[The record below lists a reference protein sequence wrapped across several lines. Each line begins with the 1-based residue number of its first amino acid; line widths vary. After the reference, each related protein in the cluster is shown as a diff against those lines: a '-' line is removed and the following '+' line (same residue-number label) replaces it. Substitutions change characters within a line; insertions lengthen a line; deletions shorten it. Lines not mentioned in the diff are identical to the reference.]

1 MSTADKKL
9 YWDISKLHNWAKNP
23 KFVEPTDLERLKT
36 QIQELGQYKPLIVS
50 TEGEVLGGN
59 QRLKA
64 YKELGITEVWV
75 SVVSPKNEAQK
86 LAYAL
91 SDNDEVGQYDRE
103 KLIPLIENV
112 PDLDLEQYSVNLG
125 TPIKLQDLIFD
136 VDPDSL
142 GDDFNLPSG
151 DKSEFEQITFTLHK
165 EQAQFIKDML
175 KSVTVFAED
184 YGNENKNGNAIFTIV
199 KEWANNVG

>member
-1 MSTADKKL
+1 MSTTDNRL
-9 YWDISKLHNWAKNP
+9 FWDISKLRNWAKNP
-23 KFVEPTDLERLKT
+23 KFVIDEDLSRLKT

-50 TEGEVLGGN
+50 TDGEVLGGN

-64 YKELGITEVWV
+64 YRELGITSVWV

-103 KLIPLIENV
+103 KLIPLIEAV

-125 TPIKLQDLIFD
+125 TPIKLQDLIFE
-136 VDPDSL
+136 VDPSAL
-142 GDDFNLPSG
+142 GEDFNLPSG

-165 EQAQFIKDML
+165 EQAMFIKDTL
-175 KSVTVFAED
+175 KSVEVFAED
-184 YGNENKNGNAIFTIV
+184 FGNENKNGNAIYTIV
-199 KEWANNVG
+199 KEWADNVG